1 VSLKSVLTHVWIMT
15 RPQRS
20 MDSNSE
26 DTLQVEP
33 EE

>member
-1 VSLKSVLTHVWIMT
+1 VSLKSVLTHVWIRGPWT
-15 RPQRS
+15 H
-20 MDSNSE
+20 SE